1 MKQGDLVQWNYGAYQ
16 LNGILVKKTGVFR
29 WEVYFSKINKVSQLP
44 TSELIKMQQETEEK

>member
-29 WEVYFSKINKVSQLP
+29 WEVYFSKINKISQLS
-44 TSELIKMQQETEEK
+44 TSELIKI